1 MKLGGQ
7 WHLQFSVP
15 FVTRRTRLALLPGM
29 KIREE
34 SDAFVIQGRFGN
46 RVDLPPFSLL
56 KLLDRDNRKQ
66 KHTLSI
72 LWLAELHE
80 ILYALN

>member
-1 MKLGGQ
+1 MAPAVFCAFCNEAYETG
-7 WHLQFSVP
+7 S
-15 FVTRRTRLALLPGM
+15 LPGM

-66 KHTLSI
+66 KYTLSI